1 MCFNFGAFVAP
12 LICGFLQKEYGWHF
26 GFGAGGIGMLL
37 AVIIFYLKTMPDLKE
52 FDEKVGIDST
62 WDRPSKK
69 SKNAFYIIIVSG
81 IVLLGAIFLIL
92 GGFIKLDAQVINKN
106 IILTILA
113 CAGIYFLY
121 LFAFTS
127 LKIEEKEI

>member
-1 MCFNFGAFVAP
+1 MCFCNGWNALKKNDARRDSGFTLFYMCFNFGAFVAP

-52 FDEKVGIDST
+52 FDEKVGIDAT

-69 SKNAFYIIIVSG
+69 KQKCILHHHCIRYCFTWSNIFNPWWFYKIR
-81 IVLLGAIFLIL
+81 
-92 GGFIKLDAQVINKN
+92 
-106 IILTILA
+106 
-113 CAGIYFLY
+113 C
-121 LFAFTS
+121 TS
-127 LKIEEKEI
+127 Y

>member
-1 MCFNFGAFVAP
+1 
-12 LICGFLQKEYGWHF
+12 
-26 GFGAGGIGMLL
+26 MLL

-69 SKNAFYIIIVSG
+69 QNAFYIIIVSG

-113 CAGIYFLY
+113 CAEFIFISFRFYFFKNRRKRNLIIFIV
-121 LFAFTS
+121 LFLAAALFWSVYEQQYTS
-127 LKIEEKEI
+127 FNFL